1 MISEPEL
8 VGGEDFPAGQV
19 PVPETVEP
27 PARPTGPGRPW
38 LWALGGAVVA
48 SAVWA
53 GGLYAYE
60 RSQEGD
66 LPDLAGYRT
75 VADLCATARLK
86 GLAGALGPKSADVG
100 ASSENHEA
108 LDTAHCSLTMG
119 NPATG
124 HGVSISYRLHKVTDP
139 GPEFLARYEGSS
151 WGDFQR
157 VDGVGESA
165 FYLLHPGDEGAE
177 MAVLDGQVELEIS
190 VSTNTVWD
198 EEAGESVSTTERV
211 DLEGIDT
218 VLAQDLIALMAALKK

>member
-8 VGGEDFPAGQV
+8 VGGEDFPAGQI

-27 PARPTGPGRPW
+27 PDRPKGPGRPW

-53 GGLYAYE
+53 GGLYAYG
-60 RSQEGD
+60 RSQDGG
-66 LPDLAGYRT
+66 PDLAGYRT
-75 VADLCATARLK
+75 VADLCVAAELK
-86 GLAGALGPKSADVG
+86 GLAGVLGPKSADVG
-100 ASSENHEA
+100 ASSEDHEA

-119 NPATG
+119 DPATG

-157 VDGVGESA
+157 VDGVGEAA
-165 FYLLHPGDEGAE
+165 FYLPHPGDEGAE

-190 VSTNTVWD
+190 VSMNTVWD
-198 EEAGESVSTTERV
+198 EEAGQAVRDTKKV
-211 DLEGIDT
+211 DLSGIDT
-218 VLAQDLIALMAALKK
+218 VFAQDLTALMAALKK